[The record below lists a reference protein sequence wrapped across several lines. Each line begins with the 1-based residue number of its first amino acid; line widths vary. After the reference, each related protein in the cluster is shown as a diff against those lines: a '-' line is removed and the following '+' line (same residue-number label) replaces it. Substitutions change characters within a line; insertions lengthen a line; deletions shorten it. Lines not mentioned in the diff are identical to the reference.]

1 MAEGA
6 SYGLRRPLDIQQLQF
21 EAQHRWLRPAEI
33 CEILRNY
40 RMFHITSEP
49 HNRPPSG
56 SLFLFDRKVLRYFRK
71 DGHNWRKKKDGK
83 TVKEAHEKL
92 KVGSVD
98 VLHCYYAHGEEN
110 ENFQRRSYWML
121 EPDMMHI
128 VFVHYLE
135 VKGNKNIV
143 VNNEGDEVPTDS
155 QKVTSPSS
163 SLPTHHSCVSSLSTD
178 SVSPT
183 TSLMSLHEDAD
194 SEDIHHAS
202 SGLHPLHESQHSG
215 NSPLTEKIGAGSNSS
230 YLMHPFSG
238 DNEQS
243 SISGTDYIPV
253 VHGDKFRGNDTAY
266 TDGQKPH
273 GMAPWGTV
281 LQSTAKL
288 HNDPSLASFPSILP
302 SSMGDVLEQ
311 EHTIF
316 GDLLM
321 SKSGLTEE
329 AESSQSLQSNWQIPF
344 EDNSGGMP
352 MLTQTQSF
360 GLQFRSDYGTGLL
373 GNETR
378 NASSEIAPILYSFHG
393 EPKEQPMQQNYPQ
406 ELEDGQSQHALKSN
420 SANKVPDEE
429 TINYGLTVKST
440 LLDRDESLKKVD
452 SFSRWIT
459 KELGEVA
466 DLNMQSS
473 PGISWSTDECQHVID
488 DTSLS
493 PSLSQD
499 QLFSINDFSP
509 KWAYAESEIEVL
521 IIGSFLKSQPE
532 VTTCNWSCMFGEV
545 EVPAEVL
552 ADGILCCQAPCHKVG
567 RVPFYVTCSNRLACS
582 EVREF
587 DFREGFARN
596 VDFADFYISS
606 TEMLRHLRLEDF
618 LSLKPVDPSNHS
630 FEGDMEKRNLIFK
643 LISLREEEDY
653 SIKDEVTREL
663 DISQHMV
670 KEHLFHRQ
678 FKEKLY
684 SWLLHKVT
692 ENGKGP
698 NVLDEDGQGV
708 LHLAAFL
715 GYDWAINP
723 IISAGVNINFR
734 DVNGWTALHWAASC
748 GRERTVAVL
757 VSMGADCGALTDPS
771 PAFPSGRT
779 AADLAS
785 SYGHKGIS
793 GFLAESSLTHHLE
806 TLTMDD
812 QKGGQQEI
820 SGMKVVQTVSER
832 SATPVHYCDIPDA
845 ICLKDSLTAVRNATQ
860 AADRIHQVYRMQ
872 SFQRKQLTQYEGDDE
887 LGLSDQ
893 QALSLLASRA
903 CKSGQGDGLANA
915 AAVQIQKKFRGWK
928 KRKEFLMIRQ
938 RVVKIQAHVR
948 GHQIRKQYKPIIWS
962 VGILEKVILRWRR
975 KGSGLRGFRPNAI
988 NKVPNQQNDSLK
1000 EDDYDYL
1007 KEGRKQKEEKI
1018 QKALSRVKSMV
1029 QYPEARAQYRR
1040 LLNVVEDFRQTKAS
1054 NKGLINS
1061 EETVDGVEDLID
1073 IDMLLDDDN
1082 FIPIAFD

>member
-6 SYGLRRPLDIQQLQF
+6 AYGLRRPLDIQQLQF

-40 RMFHITSEP
+40 RLFHITSEP

-83 TVKEAHEKL
+83 TVREAHEKL

-135 VKGNKNIV
+135 VKGNKNII
-143 VNNEGDEVPTDS
+143 VNTEGDEVSSDS
-155 QKVTSPSS
+155 LKLTSPSS
-163 SLPTHHSCVSSLSTD
+163 SLPTHHSGVTSPSTG

-183 TSLMSLHEDAD
+183 TSLMSLREDAD
-194 SEDIHHAS
+194 S
-202 SGLHPLHESQHSG
+202 
-215 NSPLTEKIGAGSNSS
+215 
-230 YLMHPFSG
+230 G
-238 DNEQS
+238 DHGQS

-266 TDGQKPH
+266 IDQKTH
-273 GMAPWGTV
+273 DMAPWGTV

-288 HNDPSLASFPSILP
+288 LDDPSLASFPSIP
-302 SSMGDVLEQ
+302 SSSMGNVLEQ
-311 EHTIF
+311 ERTIF

-321 SKSGLTEE
+321 SKRGLTEE
-329 AESSQSLQSNWQIPF
+329 AASSQSLQSNWQISF
-344 EDNSGGMP
+344 EDNSGDMP
-352 MLTQTQSF
+352 MLTHTQSF
-360 GLQFRSDYGTGLL
+360 GLQFRSDYGSDIL
-373 GNETR
+373 GNQTR
-378 NASSEIAPILYSFHG
+378 NANSEIPPVLYSFHG
-393 EPKEQPMQQNYPQ
+393 ESKEQPMQPNNYPQ
-406 ELEDGQSQHALKSN
+406 EVVDGQSQYALKFN
-420 SANKVPDEE
+420 SANKVPDED
-429 TINYGLTVKST
+429 TVNYGLTVKRT
-440 LLDRDESLKKVD
+440 LLDNDESLKKVD

-493 PSLSQD
+493 PSLSQY

-509 KWAYAESEIEVL
+509 KWAYTESEIEVL
-521 IIGSFLKSQPE
+521 IIGSFLKSQLK

-552 ADGILCCQAPCHKVG
+552 DDGILCCQAPCHKVG

-596 VDFADFYISS
+596 ADFADFYNSS
-606 TEMLRHLRLEDF
+606 TEMLRLKHF

-643 LISLREEEDY
+643 LISLREEEEY
-653 SIKDEVTREL
+653 SFKDEPTTEL
-663 DISQHMV
+663 DISQHM
-670 KEHLFHRQ
+670 EYLFHRQ
-678 FKEKLY
+678 VKEKLY

-692 ENGKGP
+692 ESVKGP
-698 NVLDEDGQGV
+698 NLLDEDGQGV

-748 GRERTVAVL
+748 GRERTVGVL

-771 PAFPSGRT
+771 PTFPSGRA

-785 SYGHKGIS
+785 SNGHKGIS

-812 QKGGQQEI
+812 KKSDRQEN
-820 SGMKVVQTVSER
+820 SGMKVVQTASER
-832 SATPVHYCDIPDA
+832 TATPVLYGDMPDA
-845 ICLKDSLTAVRNATQ
+845 LCLKDSLTAVRNATQ

-872 SFQRKQLTQYEGDDE
+872 SFQRKQLTQYEGGE

-915 AAVQIQKKFRGWK
+915 AATQIQKKFRGWK

-938 RVVKIQAHVR
+938 RIVKIQAHVR
-948 GHQIRKQYKPIIWS
+948 GHQVRKKYKPIIWS

-975 KGSGLRGFRPNAI
+975 KGSGLRGFRPNAL
-988 NKVPNQQNDSLK
+988 NKAPSQQNDSLK

-1040 LLNVVEDFRQTKAS
+1040 LLTVVEDFRQSKAS

-1082 FIPIAFD
+1082 FIPIAFN